1 MILVFYLFSIVI
13 ANVGTAAFM
22 PLQLGIFLIPYGT
35 WFIGATFVLRDMLQ
49 KKYGRKRAY
58 LAIFIALVLSA
69 ITSKLL
75 GDTLAITFASAVSF
89 LISESADTE
98 IYTRFKVTFL
108 KRVFTSGLVSS
119 FLDSVIFIV
128 LGLSPL
134 ISGFLPW
141 EAVPGAVGGQFI
153 VKTLMQVLGVFIL
166 YIFKNFWEVRAH
178 EGKTN

>member
-1 MILVFYLFSIVI
+1 MILFFYLLAIVL
-13 ANVGTAAFM
+13 ANVITAAFM
-22 PLQLGIFLIPYGT
+22 PLQLGMFLIPYGT
-35 WFIGATFVLRDMLQ
+35 WLIGATFVLRDMMQ
-49 KKYGRKRAY
+49 KKYGRKVAY
-58 LAIFIALVLSA
+58 KAIFVALVLSA

-119 FLDSVIFIV
+119 FLDSAIFIV

-141 EAVPGAVGGQFI
+141 EAVPNAIGGQFI
-153 VKTLMQVLGVFIL
+153 VKTLMQVLGVLVL
-166 YIFKNFWEVRAH
+166 YIFKSHWEVRTH
-178 EGKTN
+178 EGKTD